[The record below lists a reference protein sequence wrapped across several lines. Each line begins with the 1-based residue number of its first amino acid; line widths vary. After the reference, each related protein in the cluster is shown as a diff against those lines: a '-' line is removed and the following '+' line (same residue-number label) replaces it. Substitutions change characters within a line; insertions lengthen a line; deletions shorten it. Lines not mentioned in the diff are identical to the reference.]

1 MVAVN
6 SICPVA
12 GVRKNSLMVLTHLI
26 MNDMMK
32 VKGHIA
38 RMALC
43 LQDPHPRIKDLA
55 HLFFHELAQKNY
67 KVTDRFC
74 AVLINLA
81 DSCCLYKACG
91 QCFYQGLIWQL
102 SLSCMRVLCNVV
114 RYKRIAFCTLLP
126 CICFTSLLKLPLS
139 TTMHAAEYQKVFII
153 CLTRNLHD
161 KTASCLTC
169 CSHICFLKT
178 G

>member
-1 MVAVN
+1 
-6 SICPVA
+6 
-12 GVRKNSLMVLTHLI
+12 MVLTHLI

-74 AVLINLA
+74 AVHVKIA
-81 DSCCLYKACG
+81 DSCVYQACG
-91 QCFYQGLIWQL
+91 QLCLPTLQRGVSTSLVDNCFCQARRHLL
-102 SLSCMRVLCNVV
+102 SLPSPYL
-114 RYKRIAFCTLLP
+114 AA
-126 CICFTSLLKLPLS
+126 LS
-139 TTMHAAEYQKVFII
+139 E
-153 CLTRNLHD
+153 LHEGV
-161 KTASCLTC
+161 T
-169 CSHICFLKT
+169 
-178 G
+178 

>member
-1 MVAVN
+1 MRRLKASTTRPAQAKLKVAVN
-6 SICPVA
+6 GCCPVA

-67 KVTDRFC
+67 KVTDCFC
-74 AVLINLA
+74 AVHIKLVH
-81 DSCCLYKACG
+81 SCLYQA
-91 QCFYQGLIWQL
+91 FRQL
-102 SLSCMRVLCNVV
+102 
-114 RYKRIAFCTLLP
+114 FLL
-126 CICFTSLLKLPLS
+126 
-139 TTMHAAEYQKVFII
+139 
-153 CLTRNLHD
+153 NL
-161 KTASCLTC
+161 
-169 CSHICFLKT
+169 
-178 G
+178 

>member
-1 MVAVN
+1 VN

-67 KVTDRFC
+67 KVTDCFC
-74 AVLINLA
+74 AVHIKSA
-81 DSCCLYKACG
+81 DSCHL
-91 QCFYQGLIWQL
+91 YQGLIQQL
-102 SLSCMRVLCNVV
+102 SL
-114 RYKRIAFCTLLP
+114 
-126 CICFTSLLKLPLS
+126 
-139 TTMHAAEYQKVFII
+139 
-153 CLTRNLHD
+153 
-161 KTASCLTC
+161 
-169 CSHICFLKT
+169 
-178 G
+178 

>member
-1 MVAVN
+1 MN

-67 KVTDRFC
+67 KVT
-74 AVLINLA
+74 AGAIT
-81 DSCCLYKACG
+81 
-91 QCFYQGLIWQL
+91 Q
-102 SLSCMRVLCNVV
+102 
-114 RYKRIAFCTLLP
+114 
-126 CICFTSLLKLPLS
+126 LPLFS
-139 TTMHAAEYQKVFII
+139 HCARACTPRHSLKHSKP
-153 CLTRNLHD
+153 LTLCMSALPPTIKSYHSH
-161 KTASCLTC
+161 SCFRG
-169 CSHICFLKT
+169 SS
-178 G
+178 

>member
-1 MVAVN
+1 MKN
-6 SICPVA
+6 FSPVVSLPA

-67 KVTDRFC
+67 KVD
-74 AVLINLA
+74 
-81 DSCCLYKACG
+81 
-91 QCFYQGLIWQL
+91 
-102 SLSCMRVLCNVV
+102 
-114 RYKRIAFCTLLP
+114 
-126 CICFTSLLKLPLS
+126 SLLAL
-139 TTMHAAEYQKVFII
+139 
-153 CLTRNLHD
+153 
-161 KTASCLTC
+161 ASYIPAFNVLVVY
-169 CSHICFLKT
+169 ID
-178 G
+178 

>member
-1 MVAVN
+1 MDRRTTLNTFGN
-6 SICPVA
+6 SFGCCAA

-67 KVTDRFC
+67 KVAHATTTASLLFLVVPFASAFVVPHSVVPHRDASMPFANAFCLFLACLPVTHACIAHIHCAYFAGRTSDR
-74 AVLINLA
+74 ASINQGA
-81 DSCCLYKACG
+81 SHWCWQSCCLVP
-91 QCFYQGLIWQL
+91 I
-102 SLSCMRVLCNVV
+102 
-114 RYKRIAFCTLLP
+114 FC
-126 CICFTSLLKLPLS
+126 CIEAKPVP
-139 TTMHAAEYQKVFII
+139 A
-153 CLTRNLHD
+153 
-161 KTASCLTC
+161 
-169 CSHICFLKT
+169 
-178 G
+178 